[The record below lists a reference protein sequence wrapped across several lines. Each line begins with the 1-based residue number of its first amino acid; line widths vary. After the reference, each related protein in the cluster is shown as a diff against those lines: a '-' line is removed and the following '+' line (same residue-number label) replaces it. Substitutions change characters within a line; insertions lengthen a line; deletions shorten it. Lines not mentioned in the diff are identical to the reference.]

1 MGRLA
6 RGSRRQHEASPQV
19 SHRRRHGCPSRLRL
33 LEHRDDRPGHFPLHH
48 RPAGGSLGEPRGTG
62 GTTTDYPLNLRNTST
77 STCTVQGY
85 AGVSFVAGDDNHQIG
100 HAASRD
106 TGSAPTITLSHG
118 QTASATLGIVDAANF
133 PPDCDPTSPTGLRV
147 SPPDQTAWLV
157 IDPAGIAC
165 SNPKYTP
172 LHVGP
177 FESA

>member
-1 MGRLA
+1 
-6 RGSRRQHEASPQV
+6 
-19 SHRRRHGCPSRLRL
+19 
-33 LEHRDDRPGHFPLHH
+33 
-48 RPAGGSLGEPRGTG
+48 
-62 GTTTDYPLNLRNTST
+62 
-77 STCTVQGY
+77 
-85 AGVSFVAGDDNHQIG
+85 VSFVAGDDNHQIG

-133 PPDCDPTSPTGLRV
+133 PPDCDPTSP
-147 SPPDQTAWLV
+147 PDYGCPRRIRPASLV

-165 SNPKYTP
+165 SNPKYTS